1 MVAGSERLVVA
12 FEDAIGL
19 AGSDDILKAKV
30 YVHVC
35 MCARVHV
42 RVHVYMFED
51 AIGLAGSDDILKSN
65 EG

>member
-19 AGSDDILKAKV
+19 AGSDDILK
-30 YVHVC
+30 
-35 MCARVHV
+35 
-42 RVHVYMFED
+42 
-51 AIGLAGSDDILKSN
+51 SN